1 MTNNEEDKEEGRA
14 GEGFCQ
20 KGGLISTG
28 IAIVFFAP
36 MRAMAAGRG
45 WRWPTTRRE
54 CHQVPPPDVSGSN
67 GDDAAAGGCTEI

>member
-1 MTNNEEDKEEGRA
+1 MKHNEEDKEEGRA

-36 MRAMAAGRG
+36 MRATAPGRG
-45 WRWPTTRRE
+45 
-54 CHQVPPPDVSGSN
+54 
-67 GDDAAAGGCTEI
+67 